1 MQCPIHSIVNVPVND
16 LFKEPTID
24 FYESCRCNRLGVY
37 YTWLKK
43 KHFIVVLEKKK
54 MASLIY
60 LVSVLDSVHSIC

>member
-1 MQCPIHSIVNVPVND
+1 MQCPIHFIVNVPVND

-43 KHFIVVLEKKK
+43 KHFIVVLEEKKWPP
-54 MASLIY
+54 
-60 LVSVLDSVHSIC
+60 